1 MRAVHREIRFSLVEI
16 HYPDPSPVKE
26 SRTRKTHDRQG
37 MWGMADGP
45 AREAIPTSIDQGL
58 LLGERERLSCGEASN
73 AWTKNI
79 ISRKIESDIADPPL
93 PGRIIPSRLMYRLG
107 VVIPGGR
114 ALILSRHPEARS
126 LG

>member
-1 MRAVHREIRFSLVEI
+1 
-16 HYPDPSPVKE
+16 
-26 SRTRKTHDRQG
+26 
-37 MWGMADGP
+37 MADGP

-58 LLGERERLSCGEASN
+58 LLGERERLSCGETSN

-93 PGRIIPSRLMYRLG
+93 PGRIIPSMLMYRLV

-126 LG
+126 LGRRTASRYGNGRRNARKMDIAIAEKNPPPFTK